1 MTVPPMRP
9 WQNAIAL
16 AATVLACG
24 ALLPLAPHLRIAS
37 AVLAFAIIVMLLAA
51 RLRMHA
57 ARKTD
62 ARASG
67 VYERIERIRAE
78 RGARRRP

>member
-1 MTVPPMRP
+1 MRP

-37 AVLAFAIIVMLLAA
+37 AVLAFGTIVVLLAA

-57 ARKTD
+57 ARRTH
-62 ARASG
+62 ARTSG
-67 VYERIERIRAE
+67 TYERIERIRAG
-78 RGARRRP
+78 RGERRR

>member
-24 ALLPLAPHLRIAS
+24 ALLPLPAHLRIGS
-37 AVLAFAIIVMLLAA
+37 AVLAFAIIVALLGA
-51 RLRMHA
+51 RLRLHA
-57 ARKTD
+57 ARRTD
-62 ARASG
+62 ARTSG
-67 VYERIERIRAE
+67 VYDRIERIRAE
-78 RGARRRP
+78 RGERRR

>member
-24 ALLPLAPHLRIAS
+24 ALLPLPSHLRIAS
-37 AVLAFAIIVMLLAA
+37 AVLAFAVIVGLLVA
-51 RLRMHA
+51 RLRVHA
-57 ARKTD
+57 VRRSDT
-62 ARASG
+62 RASD
-67 VYERIERIRAE
+67 VYDRIERIRVQ
-78 RGARRRP
+78 RGRRRR

>member
-1 MTVPPMRP
+1 MTVRPMRP
-9 WQNAIAL
+9 WQNALAL

-24 ALLPLAPHLRIAS
+24 ALLPLAPHVRIAC
-37 AVLAFAIIVMLLAA
+37 AGLAFAVIVGVLVA

-57 ARKTD
+57 ARRDD

-67 VYERIERIRAE
+67 VYDRIERIRAQ
-78 RGARRRP
+78 RGARRR

>member
-1 MTVPPMRP
+1 MRP

-37 AVLAFAIIVMLLAA
+37 AVLAFAIIVLLLAA
-51 RLRMHA
+51 RLRVHA
-57 ARKTD
+57 ARRNDT
-62 ARASG
+62 RASS
-67 VYERIERIRAE
+67 VYDRIERIRAE
-78 RGARRRP
+78 RGERRR

>member
-1 MTVPPMRP
+1 MRP

-24 ALLPLAPHLRIAS
+24 ALLPLPPHLRIAS
-37 AVLAFAIIVMLLAA
+37 AALAFAIIVMLLAA
-51 RLRMHA
+51 RLRVHA
-57 ARKTD
+57 ARRTD

-67 VYERIERIRAE
+67 VYERIDRIRSDRAKR
-78 RGARRRP
+78 RGR